1 MGYIPVSPKG
11 YSPILF
17 VFLSTVGRTAAA
29 EEYQT
34 HSATMHWYRRVV
46 AVALVVLPAVDAFCA
61 PATRHTTYRTPG
73 AVPRCCSTRGQTRG
87 EHELSTSRSA
97 ALTMQG
103 GAGYGGGGGG
113 KFPLDNTYH

>member
-1 MGYIPVSPKG
+1 
-11 YSPILF
+11 
-17 VFLSTVGRTAAA
+17 
-29 EEYQT
+29 
-34 HSATMHWYRRVV
+34 MHWYRRVV